1 MNEHEKTIQRI
12 KQVRKALDA
21 LGIKSGAILREV
33 GDDPSR
39 LEVVVDGKYFGIFD
53 TNKNT
58 FVD

>member
-39 LEVVVDGKYFGIFD
+39 LEVFVDGKYFGIFD